1 MIITSSLVQ
10 LLFLHMQTNSSL
22 KFIYM
27 DRYICF
33 GLGKHT

>member
-1 MIITSSLVQ
+1 MIMTSSPVQ
-10 LLFLHMQTNSSL
+10 LSFLDMQTYSSL